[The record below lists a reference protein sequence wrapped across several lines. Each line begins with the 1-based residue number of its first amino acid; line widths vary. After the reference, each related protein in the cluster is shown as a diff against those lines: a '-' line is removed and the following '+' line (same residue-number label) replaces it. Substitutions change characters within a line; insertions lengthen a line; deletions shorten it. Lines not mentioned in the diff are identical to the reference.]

1 MRSVVFPKAARILG
15 LPGRCSR
22 GLCRCR
28 LGVRSRDAWPLIVWL
43 FLGGGVAAVVALV
56 LASQAE
62 PPGAGKRPAIIALIL
77 MGPPLGLFALWVF
90 VATVF
95 HSGG

>member
-1 MRSVVFPKAARILG
+1 MRSVAFPKAVRILG
-15 LPGRCSR
+15 FLAVVIEVCAVVVLLVESGLTWLP
-22 GLCRCR
+22 LE
-28 LGVRSRDAWPLIVWL
+28 LL
-43 FLGGGVAAVVALV
+43 LGGGVAAVVALV
-56 LASQAE
+56 LASRAE

-77 MGPPLGLFALWVF
+77 MAAFLGLFALWVF

>member
-15 LPGRCSR
+15 FLAVVLAVCAVVVLLVESGLTWLP
-22 GLCRCR
+22 LE
-28 LGVRSRDAWPLIVWL
+28 LL
-43 FLGGGVAAVVALV
+43 LGGGVAAVVALV